1 MWKMKELKGCGM
13 RSSVGFLSRRELTGQ
28 PLMKDEFQRLRM
40 AGCTSLFKRDMLG
53 HFGCVNAI
61 EFSNNGGEWLVSG
74 GDDRRVLLWHMEKAI
89 HTRSKPVTLKGEHL
103 SNIFC
108 LAFDSTNKKV
118 FSGGNDEQV
127 ILHDVERRETLNVF
141 LHIDA
146 VYSLS
151 VSPVN
156 DNVFASS
163 SDDGRVLIWDTR
175 EPPHGEPFCLAS
187 YPSAFH
193 SVMFNPVEPRLLAT
207 ANSKE
212 GVGLWDIRKPRS
224 SLLRYGGSMS
234 LQSAMSVRFNSTGT
248 QLLALRRRL
257 PPVLYELHSRLPSF
271 QFDNQGYFNS
281 CTMKSCC
288 FAGDKDQYILSGSD
302 DFNLYMWKIPKDPE
316 AGGAGR
322 VVNGA
327 FMVLKGHRSIVNQVR
342 FNPHNYMICSSGVEK
357 VIKVWSPYQQPDS
370 LGDLD
375 GRVDDSS
382 RSLYTHEE
390 YISLV
395 LNSGSGLSHNYVS
408 QSIQEDPRMMA
419 FFDSLVRREIEGW
432 SSDSD
437 SDLSE
442 EAIMQLR
449 ARGRQSARSTP
460 VPPAPPAIQN
470 SDSDNSSSSSLAAP
484 DVSDGEGEERKRR
497 RGRNPGRPQSSF
509 LVNEDSDSSEFWL
522 DPMPRPRSPS
532 PRENSTLSSPSS
544 SPSLPAGASSSSS
557 STSSSSSD
565 DEERRSAVR
574 RRNVMRRRRM
584 NVVSRAGDRPESVQS
599 LFSALDS
606 CNYPSISVDDLS
618 SSTSNEENLEVK
630 ARKGVEE
637 KCLSPSDFVCPSPV
651 MSQGSLEREEV
662 DDRTNRDEEL
672 RTEALDCPNSDMGCS
687 NSQANRLSPGLNGQH
702 RTVSQVSSD
711 SDEEA
716 GLSRSKTHSNLKR
729 THVEEGESTSSEKK
743 LRT

>member
-1 MWKMKELKGCGM
+1 MKELKGCGM
-13 RSSVGFLSRRELTGQ
+13 RSSVGFLSRRGLTGQ
-28 PLMKDEFQRLRM
+28 PLMKDEFQRRRL
-40 AGCTSLFKRDMLG
+40 AGCTSLYKKDMLG

-74 GDDRRVLLWHMEKAI
+74 GDDRRVLLWHMEEAL
-89 HTRSKPVTLKGEHL
+89 HARAKPLKLKGEHL

-108 LAFDSTNKKV
+108 LAFDSSNKKV

-156 DNVFASS
+156 DNIFASS

-175 EPPHGEPFCLAS
+175 EPPHGEPFCLAN

-224 SLLRYGGSMS
+224 TLLRYGGSMS

-288 FAGDKDQYILSGSD
+288 FAGDRDQYILSGSD

-316 AGGAGR
+316 TGR

-327 FMVLKGHRSIVNQVR
+327 FMILKGHRSIVNQVR
-342 FNPHNYMICSSGVEK
+342 FNPHTYMICSSGVEK

-375 GRVDDSS
+375 GCVEDKC

-395 LNSGSGLSHNYVS
+395 LNSGSGLSHDYVS

-442 EAIMQLR
+442 DAIMQLH
-449 ARGRQSARSTP
+449 ARGRRATRATTAAAAAAAAAAVVAAESAAGA
-460 VPPAPPAIQN
+460 VVVAD
-470 SDSDNSSSSSLAAP
+470 DSDNSSSGG
-484 DVSDGEGEERKRR
+484 DGEGRATRR
-497 RGRNPGRPQSSF
+497 SSRPPSGF
-509 LVNEDSDSSEFWL
+509 LANDDSDSSEFWL

-532 PRENSTLSSPSS
+532 PRDYTTLSIPSS
-544 SPSLPAGASSSSS
+544 TSPSLPASASSSSAS
-557 STSSSSSD
+557 ASSSSSD

-574 RRNVMRRRRM
+574 QRNVSRRRRM
-584 NVVSRAGDRPESVQS
+584 RVVSRAGERADVDSAGQA
-599 LFSALDS
+599 LFSAVDS
-606 CNYPSISVDDLS
+606 CSYPSISVHDLTS
-618 SSTSNEENLEVK
+618 SEGEESERDAGK
-630 ARKGVEE
+630 R
-637 KCLSPSDFVCPSPV
+637 LSLSDLVCGSPV
-651 MSQGSLEREEV
+651 MSLESQEDGSQSATGRHG
-662 DDRTNRDEEL
+662 
-672 RTEALDCPNSDMGCS
+672 RTETISDDG
-687 NSQANRLSPGLNGQH
+687 
-702 RTVSQVSSD
+702 
-711 SDEEA
+711 EA
-716 GLSRSKTHSNLKR
+716 GVNGRHREAATVGLPGDEAGVTEAAADTRTGERLKVPTQKR
-729 THVEEGESTSSEKK
+729 THVGSEEGECGSSEKK
-743 LRT
+743 LKT